1 MKKIATLCL
10 TAALCL
16 APAYA
21 ASGFSDVPEGRWYS
35 DEIAAMSAAGYIDGY
50 EDGTFR
56 PEGEVSVPEFV
67 TITAR
72 CLGLPT
78 GAQDGRWAGVQLE
91 YALENGW
98 LDAREQ
104 AEGAVSRQLAAKILV
119 CALGLAPDGEAPFTD
134 AGDILAPYAGYVAA
148 AWGAELMEG
157 FEDGSFRPEK
167 ALSRAEAAVLISRAV
182 RSCGPERLTAAPD
195 GTPFGGSVELAGY
208 DNPNFRLMLS
218 AGRAT
223 VVIDKAELW
232 TDYADPGSPD
242 PAEAAEG
249 RRRQEV
255 LEAMGREREIPAPAV
270 VSEVYELPCTSWFP
284 GSDANA
290 LIRTED
296 GAWYFVELSGRNNGC
311 VPELTELTALRGLEI
326 SSLRWCTTTRE
337 EDGVLVCGRDYL
349 VASLPG
355 GGEFVAY
362 GY

>member
-1 MKKIATLCL
+1 M
-10 TAALCL
+10 
-16 APAYA
+16 
-21 ASGFSDVPEGRWYS
+21 G
-35 DEIAAMSAAGYIDGY
+35 
-50 EDGTFR
+50 
-56 PEGEVSVPEFV
+56 
-67 TITAR
+67 
-72 CLGLPT
+72 
-78 GAQDGRWAGVQLE
+78 
-91 YALENGW
+91 
-98 LDAREQ
+98 
-104 AEGAVSRQLAAKILV
+104 
-119 CALGLAPDGEAPFTD
+119 
-134 AGDILAPYAGYVAA
+134 
-148 AWGAELMEG
+148 
-157 FEDGSFRPEK
+157 
-167 ALSRAEAAVLISRAV
+167 
-182 RSCGPERLTAAPD
+182 
-195 GTPFGGSVELAGY
+195 LAGY

-255 LEAMGREREIPAPAV
+255 LEAMGRERDIPAPAV
-270 VSEVYELPCTSWFP
+270 VSEVVAAALHELVSRLGRQRAHPHR
-284 GSDANA
+284 GRG
-290 LIRTED
+290 LVLR
-296 GAWYFVELSGRNNGC
+296 GAERRNNGC